1 MAHKPQTLLDH
12 FMTSMV
18 EPVVLALKKQQGP
31 SNNSALKAKISQM
44 GGELMLEIHRLQEA
58 STDITQTMDYLLQRV
73 EDMEKGED
81 DDERTALVSPLLTSE
96 ESDVFV
102 TDGMS
107 ITEMVFLNSCMQA
120 RRASPDLNEL
130 IEKKLERL
138 GSPLILSS
146 SPVSSSDD
154 SSFLKGMPSRKRA
167 KRSLEDTVQMLSKE
181 NSMSPPPPSTP
192 RSHSQLP
199 LPFVL
204 PQMNI
209 PFSGTAMM
217 QRWLGSPFANPVYLN
232 AMNVFQQHQPPK
244 PSEEQLTALMKM
256 SMHAARM
263 MKNVSPPHQSFSGT
277 DSDAEDVKID
287 IESDE
292 GEIGVSPSP
301 SMGDATENESS
312 SSSSGPL
319 TSPTS
324 ADADSVLEKP
334 FICMHN
340 NCGKRFANKFLLKK
354 HMFIHTGLRPHTCP
368 HCQKKFNRKDNLLR
382 HKKTHNQNETSA
394 GMLIPKNHFHP
405 LPQLPP
411 LHNLAQSLNHFHA
424 LKMSLENG
432 ATAVPSRS

>member
-130 IEKKLERL
+130 IEKKLEGL

-256 SMHAARM
+256 
-263 MKNVSPPHQSFSGT
+263 
-277 DSDAEDVKID
+277 
-287 IESDE
+287 
-292 GEIGVSPSP
+292 
-301 SMGDATENESS
+301 
-312 SSSSGPL
+312 
-319 TSPTS
+319 
-324 ADADSVLEKP
+324 
-334 FICMHN
+334 
-340 NCGKRFANKFLLKK
+340 
-354 HMFIHTGLRPHTCP
+354 
-368 HCQKKFNRKDNLLR
+368 
-382 HKKTHNQNETSA
+382 
-394 GMLIPKNHFHP
+394 
-405 LPQLPP
+405 
-411 LHNLAQSLNHFHA
+411 
-424 LKMSLENG
+424 
-432 ATAVPSRS
+432 